1 MGTAEGGGAAL
12 AEEIRN
18 QSEGPAVPG
27 GVDANLGPFDEGLQ
41 NPPAYRGTT
50 YHAALIVGVAVV
62 LVIGIAL
69 LVAALS

>member
-1 MGTAEGGGAAL
+1 MADDLEH
-12 AEEIRN
+12 
-18 QSEGPAVPG
+18 EGPAVPG

-41 NPPAYRGTT
+41 NPPAYRGKT
-50 YHAALIVGVAVV
+50 YHAAMVLGIAVV